1 MMNNTK
7 ESSSIVTFED
17 KEPWLTSVIP
27 ACPES
32 FFSAG
37 LETLFARKIPDKPE

>member
-1 MMNNTK
+1 M
-7 ESSSIVTFED
+7 D
-17 KEPWLTSVIP
+17 KETWLISVIP

-37 LETLFARKIPDKPE
+37 LERLFAKKIPDKPE